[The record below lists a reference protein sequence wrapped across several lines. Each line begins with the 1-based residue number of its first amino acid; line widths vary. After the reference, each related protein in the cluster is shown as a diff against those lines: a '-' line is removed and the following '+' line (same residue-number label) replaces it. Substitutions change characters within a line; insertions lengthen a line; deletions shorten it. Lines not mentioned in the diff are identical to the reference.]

1 MICKWCGAEM
11 DRNDLKCR
19 RCGKETPALSDCGGF
34 YDLVPQVAPRSAA
47 APVRKPQKKGS
58 LFAFICVLLAIAL
71 AVSIL
76 FCLKLSGEKR
86 ELAQEVEELEEQLE
100 ANTPTGA
107 ISDLLPGKDE
117 DPDPEATDL
126 ELPEPEETVETEPQ
140 EDDEDKKEDKKSGK
154 E

>member
-34 YDLVPQVAPRSAA
+34 YDL
-47 APVRKPQKKGS
+47 
-58 LFAFICVLLAIAL
+58 AFICVLLAIAL